1 MVELSAGAWLFRPI
15 QQKLTGRKTMMPRYL
30 IAAVTAGL
38 VSTSMAQAQDAYV
51 AGVEASFPP
60 WAYVE
65 EGEFKGIAIDA
76 MRAIAEDQGLDVEF
90 RDMPWPS
97 LVPALAQ
104 GRIDLLVTGL
114 NVTPERAEVLDF
126 SIPWWENDDE
136 ILVASDSGKNMIDVL
151 CCGATIGAQGGA
163 TQYQWLEE
171 NLVNRE
177 GVDVTL
183 RGYEDYVVAIEDML
197 AGRTDAV
204 VTSTDTAEEF
214 ISNGRPVTIVGTIQQ
229 NQPQALAVQEGDPNE
244 LLASLNRGILNIYA
258 SGQWEEIVHEYSPQA
273 SIRAIPTAMPDYV
286 DSYQEP
292 IPGYSE

>member
-1 MVELSAGAWLFRPI
+1 MKIRHLFPAVAI
-15 QQKLTGRKTMMPRYL
+15 TATVLT
-30 IAAVTAGL
+30 AAPAL
-38 VSTSMAQAQDAYV
+38 AQETYV

-76 MRAIAEDQGLDVEF
+76 MSAIAEDQGLDVEF

-136 ILVASDSGKNMIDVL
+136 ILVAKDSGQNMIDVL

-171 NLVNRE
+171 NLVNRD
-177 GVDVTL
+177 GVDVSL
-183 RGYEDYVVAIEDML
+183 RGYEDYVVAVEDML

-214 ISNGRPVTIVGTIQQ
+214 IANGRPIMIVGTIQQ
-229 NQPQALAVQEGDPNE
+229 NQPQALAVQEGDPNG
-244 LLASLNRGILNIYA
+244 LLESLNRGIMNIYE
-258 SGQWEEIVHEYSPQA
+258 SGQWEEIVHTYSPDA
-273 SIRAIPTAMPDYV
+273 SIRAIPTAMPDFV
-286 DSYQEP
+286 DSYKKP
-292 IPGYSE
+292 IPGYSD

>member
-1 MVELSAGAWLFRPI
+1 MTVRHLFAAISATI
-15 QQKLTGRKTMMPRYL
+15 
-30 IAAVTAGL
+30 
-38 VSTSMAQAQDAYV
+38 VSATPVVAQDTYI

-76 MRAIAEDQGLDVEF
+76 MSAIAEDQGLDVEF

-136 ILVASDSGKNMIDVL
+136 ILVAADSGNNMIDVL

-171 NLVNRE
+171 NLVNRD

-183 RGYEDYVVAIEDML
+183 RGYEDYVVAVEDML

-204 VTSTDTAEEF
+204 VTSTDTAEQF
-214 ISNGRPVTIVGTIQQ
+214 IANGRPVTIVGTIQQ
-229 NQPQALAVQEGDPNE
+229 NQPQALAVQEGDPNG
-244 LLASLNRGILNIYA
+244 LLEALNRGIVNIYE
-258 SGQWEEIVHEYSPQA
+258 SGAWEEIVHTYSPQA
-273 SIRAIPTAMPDYV
+273 SIRTIPTAMPDYV
-286 DSYQEP
+286 DSYEEP
-292 IPGYSE
+292 IPGYSD

>member
-1 MVELSAGAWLFRPI
+1 MKFHRIFAALSATIMSASPVL
-15 QQKLTGRKTMMPRYL
+15 
-30 IAAVTAGL
+30 
-38 VSTSMAQAQDAYV
+38 AQDTYV

-76 MRAIAEDQGLDVEF
+76 MSAIAEDQGLQVEF

-97 LVPALAQ
+97 LIPALAQ

-136 ILVASDSGKNMIDVL
+136 ILVPAEADVNMIDVL

-177 GVDVTL
+177 GVDVSL
-183 RGYEDYVVAIEDML
+183 RGYEDYVVAVEDML
-197 AGRTDAV
+197 TGRIDAV

-214 ISNGRPVTIVGTIQQ
+214 IANGRPVKIVGTIQQ
-229 NQPQALAVQEGDPNE
+229 NQPQALAVQEGDPNG
-244 LLASLNRGILNIYA
+244 LLESLNRGIINIYK
-258 SGQWEEIVHEYSPQA
+258 SGKWEEIVHTYSPQA
-273 SIRAIPTAMPDYV
+273 SIRTIPTAMPDFV
-286 DSYQEP
+286 DSYKKP
-292 IPGYSE
+292 IPGYSD